1 MNYIYFVNF
10 LISLLAAGGLWLV
23 WHEDRQQR
31 LAKSMAIIFV
41 LNGLVGIAYVA
52 FKSDISWL
60 HLTGILVIPLGIGL
74 IHYEAMQG
82 VRAMACNAVTHATT
96 VRVAVIIFIVSLTF
110 MVWGHYQLMGVLNAA
125 MWMFWGACCTKL
137 LWRMVF
143 LERLIGYL
151 MILYGANSLLIALY
165 GEPEMHY
172 FYVGG
177 IVLRVALGV
186 VIMASALLRGRMVT
200 EREKSRYQLL
210 SQNAPVGIIV
220 ATATEI
226 LHTNPAADEI
236 LLALSK
242 DVPMAELV
250 MTLVPQELVDRLRSG
265 YEAGSAENSS
275 RSNGQRKM
283 TTKAGTEIY
292 LRVNA
297 WPVIWEERA
306 AIQLMLSDETAWQD
320 AQLEVKSLENKNEQ
334 QRIEFVEN
342 AKQTLLQLNQE
353 LESRVQERT
362 RQLENA
368 IKAKQHF
375 VANMSHEIRTPMNA
389 VLGLLQLLMNTAQSP
404 LQHDYTVKA
413 HRTAM
418 SLLSLLNDVL
428 DFSSIDAGKLKLEI
442 APFSVNSLL
451 QDLSTMVSALIAS
464 KPVEVLFDI
473 DENVPGVLIGDVV
486 RLQQVVLNLLSN
498 AVKFTDQG
506 HVLLNLK
513 LLESNSR
520 EVIIRFSVRD
530 TGVGIAPENL
540 ELIFKA
546 FEQADA
552 SNTRQHGGSGL
563 GLAISRQL
571 LALVGSELQVTS
583 TPNIGSTFSFD
594 LRFPASQP
602 YDGLNGNRDKRT
614 ESLRVLLVDDNPE
627 MRTLFGA
634 MAQQLG
640 WLLINA
646 SSGPQALEVIESA
659 VALSK
664 PLFDVVFVD
673 WRMQPWDGW
682 ETLRRLRA
690 ACPPGAQTLWVMLSA
705 YGRDVLNK
713 RSIDEQKMVG
723 LYLGKP
729 FTAGMLKEAV
739 ESALNG
745 ASNLRHNERSR
756 SEMLAKL
763 NGMRILLV
771 EDNAL
776 NQLVATHLLQ
786 TLGATIVA
794 ADNGEKGVQLFAD
807 AKNAFDAVLMDL
819 QMPVMDG
826 FTATEK
832 IRQLPHGAHVP
843 IIAMTANTAQSD
855 REACIR
861 AGMNAHVGKP
871 FDVQYLSGLLLE
883 LTGRAEPVPSTM
895 ISTSTPTPTSTVPP
909 ATTTVHKE
917 QIEDTDEFDVQ
928 GAIAA
933 MGDDRELY
941 EKILQAF
948 IRDLVGIGDTLRKL
962 VGNGD
967 REDAIRFLHTLKGTS
982 GTVGALKLARQVA
995 IAESQFKNATGQS
1008 DMQAV
1013 LAGLEQDIRVAIE
1026 KLERL

>member
-1 MNYIYFVNF
+1 
-10 LISLLAAGGLWLV
+10 
-23 WHEDRQQR
+23 
-31 LAKSMAIIFV
+31 
-41 LNGLVGIAYVA
+41 
-52 FKSDISWL
+52 
-60 HLTGILVIPLGIGL
+60 
-74 IHYEAMQG
+74 
-82 VRAMACNAVTHATT
+82 
-96 VRVAVIIFIVSLTF
+96 
-110 MVWGHYQLMGVLNAA
+110 
-125 MWMFWGACCTKL
+125 
-137 LWRMVF
+137 
-143 LERLIGYL
+143 
-151 MILYGANSLLIALY
+151 
-165 GEPEMHY
+165 
-172 FYVGG
+172 
-177 IVLRVALGV
+177 
-186 VIMASALLRGRMVT
+186 
-200 EREKSRYQLL
+200 
-210 SQNAPVGIIV
+210 
-220 ATATEI
+220 
-226 LHTNPAADEI
+226 
-236 LLALSK
+236 
-242 DVPMAELV
+242 
-250 MTLVPQELVDRLRSG
+250 
-265 YEAGSAENSS
+265 
-275 RSNGQRKM
+275 
-283 TTKAGTEIY
+283 
-292 LRVNA
+292 
-297 WPVIWEERA
+297 
-306 AIQLMLSDETAWQD
+306 
-320 AQLEVKSLENKNEQ
+320 
-334 QRIEFVEN
+334 
-342 AKQTLLQLNQE
+342 
-353 LESRVQERT
+353 
-362 RQLENA
+362 
-368 IKAKQHF
+368 
-375 VANMSHEIRTPMNA
+375 
-389 VLGLLQLLMNTAQSP
+389 
-404 LQHDYTVKA
+404 
-413 HRTAM
+413 
-418 SLLSLLNDVL
+418 
-428 DFSSIDAGKLKLEI
+428 
-442 APFSVNSLL
+442 
-451 QDLSTMVSALIAS
+451 
-464 KPVEVLFDI
+464 
-473 DENVPGVLIGDVV
+473 
-486 RLQQVVLNLLSN
+486 
-498 AVKFTDQG
+498 
-506 HVLLNLK
+506 
-513 LLESNSR
+513 
-520 EVIIRFSVRD
+520 
-530 TGVGIAPENL
+530 
-540 ELIFKA
+540 
-546 FEQADA
+546 
-552 SNTRQHGGSGL
+552 
-563 GLAISRQL
+563 
-571 LALVGSELQVTS
+571 
-583 TPNIGSTFSFD
+583 
-594 LRFPASQP
+594 
-602 YDGLNGNRDKRT
+602 
-614 ESLRVLLVDDNPE
+614 
-627 MRTLFGA
+627 
-634 MAQQLG
+634 
-640 WLLINA
+640 
-646 SSGPQALEVIESA
+646 
-659 VALSK
+659 
-664 PLFDVVFVD
+664 
-673 WRMQPWDGW
+673 
-682 ETLRRLRA
+682 
-690 ACPPGAQTLWVMLSA
+690 
-705 YGRDVLNK
+705 
-713 RSIDEQKMVG
+713 MVG